1 MKKVLSMLLV
11 CVMLVGALAG
21 LNVFAA
27 GEASIE
33 IVSHNVNIG
42 ETINLMYA
50 VETENADDL
59 DITVEVTVDGDTYTC
74 EEKADATYGT
84 VYVAPKGVAPY
95 DIAKEYTAVAKLS
108 SGATSDPDVYSVLE
122 YLNERKYVSVNNPNP
137 EKVPTAEQLA
147 LYDSLLDYA
156 EKLAVVID
164 DVDYTRDAYSYVI
177 VDGTPVG
184 LKENGSSYTPV
195 STKVPAANEYVNWT
209 ITDANGNP
217 VGSATT
223 DEEMQENGYTLN
235 APVVIFTSYVEEVDD
250 PNAEPTWNLVTNA
263 ATLAAGD
270 QIVIVAKNANN
281 AMSTTQNT
289 NNRASAAVTKDGD
302 TVTFGADVQII
313 TLEAGTS
320 AGSFAFQTGSGY
332 LYAASTGSNHLKTK
346 ADKDANGSWTIA
358 ISNGVATIQSVGN
371 TTRGWIRYNSSN
383 NPPLFS
389 CYGSGQTDVVIYK
402 LG

>member
-50 VETENADDL
+50 VTTENADDL

-74 EEKADATYGT
+74 EEKADDTYGT

-108 SGATSDPDVYSVLE
+108 NGATSDPDVYSVLE

-156 EKLAVVID
+156 EKLDAALD
-164 DVDYTRDAYSYVI
+164 TVDAKLDTYTYVI
-177 VDGTPVG
+177 VDGVSAGMKTTA
-184 LKENGSSYTPV
+184 YTPV
-195 STKVPAANEYVNWT
+195 STKVPADGEVVMWSV
-209 ITDANGNP
+209 TDANGNP
-217 VGSATT
+217 LT
-223 DEEMQENGYTLN
+223 DPISDEDMQANGYELN
-235 APVVIFTSYVEEVDD
+235 APVVFFTSYVEAA
-250 PNAEPTWNLVTNA
+250 NAPK
-263 ATLAAGD
+263 TLATFTFGDNKDTTTHVDGSDLGASKTYTEGDYTLALTGMSKVYGPANDATGISCIKLGTSSAVGTFTFTVPENVTSVVIRVAGYKAKTSKIAINGGAAQTLTTSSD
-270 QIVIVAKNANN
+270 DGAYQEFVIDT
-281 AMSTTQNT
+281 STN
-289 NNRASAAVTKDGD
+289 K
-302 TVTFGADVQII
+302 TVT
-313 TLEAGTS
+313 
-320 AGSFAFQTGSGY
+320 
-332 LYAASTGSNHLKTK
+332 
-346 ADKDANGSWTIA
+346 
-358 ISNGVATIQSVGN
+358 VATV
-371 TTRGWIRYNSSN
+371 
-383 NPPLFS
+383 
-389 CYGSGQTDVVIYK
+389 SGAVRAMVDSIAYIG
-402 LG
+402 LAN